1 MPACVTEE
9 AALWPVPWPHL
20 GLLCPYGHT
29 DMASAP
35 THQFTS
41 PPFSLHSPTPQRR
54 PVSSVHPPGRP
65 PAVRGPTPGPPL
77 IPVPVGPASFSAPPI
92 PSRPGPHSYP
102 PQAQPRRQH
111 PQPSPRP
118 RAAGAPA
125 GPYEAALV
133 SPPLVSAGRAG
144 TTLPGAR
151 VAPAAQRSAARPVPF
166 TLPPPKPWEG
176 GGNRAE
182 GAERGGEE
190 DRPAGRG
197 EGGGGS
203 GRRRWWRW

>member
-1 MPACVTEE
+1 M
-9 AALWPVPWPHL
+9 WRR
-20 GLLCPYGHT
+20 
-29 DMASAP
+29 AP
-35 THQFTS
+35 KS
-41 PPFSLHSPTPQRR
+41 PPPPPGEGRR
-54 PVSSVHPPGRP
+54 PRP
-65 PAVRGPTPGPPL
+65 PADPPRPRGAAARENSRCPRSHRQSRAFLPR
-77 IPVPVGPASFSAPPI
+77 SSRI

>member
-1 MPACVTEE
+1 M
-9 AALWPVPWPHL
+9 
-20 GLLCPYGHT
+20 GLLGQRSRQQPAAVSGGHIWRR
-29 DMASAP
+29 AP
-35 THQFTS
+35 KS
-41 PPFSLHSPTPQRR
+41 PPPPPGEGRR
-54 PVSSVHPPGRP
+54 PRP
-65 PAVRGPTPGPPL
+65 PADPPRPRGAAARENHRCPRNHQQSRAFLPR
-77 IPVPVGPASFSAPPI
+77 SSRI

-118 RAAGAPA
+118 RAAGAPV
-125 GPYEAALV
+125 GPYEAALA

-203 GRRRWWRW
+203 GRRRWWWWW